1 MIIQT
6 ERLVLRPF
14 EKNDI
19 KWYYDLVQDEELKKR
34 LPSLVVDN
42 VQQAIIDV
50 ELFIKGDCINDFYYV
65 IMDKAN
71 NVLGIIIAVRI
82 TNITIDVSYFLN
94 REHRHNGYMHEALE
108 NLLVVARKENPV
120 YRFRMV
126 IDDDNIESLNVVNK
140 FGAVIKQQDNKYIC
154 NI

>member
-1 MIIQT
+1 
-6 ERLVLRPF
+6 
-14 EKNDI
+14 
-19 KWYYDLVQDEELKKR
+19 
-34 LPSLVVDN
+34 
-42 VQQAIIDV
+42 
-50 ELFIKGDCINDFYYV
+50 
-65 IMDKAN
+65 
-71 NVLGIIIAVRI
+71 
-82 TNITIDVSYFLN
+82 
-94 REHRHNGYMHEALE
+94 MHEALE